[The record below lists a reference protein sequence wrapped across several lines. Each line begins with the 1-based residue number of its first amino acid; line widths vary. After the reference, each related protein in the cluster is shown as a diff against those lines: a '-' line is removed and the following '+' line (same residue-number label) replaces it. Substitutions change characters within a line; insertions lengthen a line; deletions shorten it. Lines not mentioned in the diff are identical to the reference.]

1 MNEKASETLHAEQII
16 RETSEERAWETP
28 AYLVVETALEVT
40 AYALGER

>member
-1 MNEKASETLHAEQII
+1 MNEKVHETNPLEQSI

-28 AYLVVETALEVT
+28 TYLVVETALEVT